1 MLGSTS
7 VHTDLTSPQ
16 LGGRGIDDVY
26 RDTKRKQ
33 LRRTRR
39 KILRRTPPPQGGGDE
54 TATVRWSP
62 EGEEPEGSEFRL
74 GVRDGQA
81 PDQHASQQHWNPD
94 KRRSDVFPSQ
104 ERGGDETKVT
114 LMSPE
119 EGKSPRGDEHNRH
132 SQPSTLRYKNTL

>member
-7 VHTDLTSPQ
+7 VHTDLPSPQ
-16 LGGRGIDDVY
+16 LGGRGRDDVY

-39 KILRRTPPPQGGGDE
+39 KEPRQIPPPQGGGDE

-74 GVRDGQA
+74 GGRAGQA
-81 PDQHASQQHWNPD
+81 PDQHASQQHWNSD
-94 KRRSDVFPSQ
+94 KRRSDVFPLS
-104 ERGGDETKVT
+104 G
-114 LMSPE
+114 
-119 EGKSPRGDEHNRH
+119 EGRR
-132 SQPSTLRYKNTL
+132 